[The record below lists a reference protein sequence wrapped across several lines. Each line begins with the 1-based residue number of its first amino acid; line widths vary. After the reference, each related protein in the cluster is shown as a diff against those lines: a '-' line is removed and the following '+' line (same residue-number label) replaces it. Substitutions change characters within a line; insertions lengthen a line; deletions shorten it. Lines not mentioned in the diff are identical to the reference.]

1 MRNNVFSRIRVF
13 YAAAEPIKY
22 EKYTFNG
29 HVEMPT
35 GIRAFLNVPFIHQ
48 HL

>member
-13 YAAAEPIKY
+13 YAAPEPIKY

-29 HVEMPT
+29 HVEMPA
-35 GIRAFLNVPFIHQ
+35 GARAVLNVPFIH